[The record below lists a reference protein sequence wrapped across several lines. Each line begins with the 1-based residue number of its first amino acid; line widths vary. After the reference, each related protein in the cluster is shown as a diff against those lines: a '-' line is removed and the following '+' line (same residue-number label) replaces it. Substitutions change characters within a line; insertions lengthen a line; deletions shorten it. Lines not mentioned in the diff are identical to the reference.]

1 MEKEAR
7 QWKNGITLIALVIT
21 IIILII
27 LAGVSIVTLTGD
39 NGILGRASEA
49 KKATTQAGAEEK
61 VNVAY
66 VGSYDS
72 AGIFDVDAF
81 EKEIKNL
88 DGTIVE
94 KDEETVT
101 VEMDGYEFIVD
112 FYGNVAIK
120 EKVIAGVEVE
130 KTFKNNYT
138 DVNNHTA
145 TIPAGFTVDKELN
158 IIDTGLVVRGPDGSE
173 FVWVPVNNINSMPQ
187 CRTAGG
193 NCNLEFVNA

>member
-173 FVWVPVNNINSMPQ
+173 FVWVPVNNINSMAQ